1 MERHNQN
8 GQAIAEFLEAH
19 PRVEKV
25 YYPGLESHQYHDVAK
40 AQMRGFGS
48 LITFELRDADWRTTA
63 DVVDRCRIPKIGP
76 SLGGV
81 ESLIEQPMVM
91 SYYELPA
98 EERASY
104 GIRDN
109 MVRMAVGIEN
119 TQDLIDDLK
128 QALEGTAS

>member
-1 MERHNQN
+1 M
-8 GQAIAEFLEAH
+8 
-19 PRVEKV
+19 EKV
-25 YYPGLESHQYHDVAK
+25 YYPGLESHQYHDVASGN
-40 AQMRGFGS
+40 AGFGS

-98 EERASY
+98 EERF
-104 GIRDN
+104 
-109 MVRMAVGIEN
+109 
-119 TQDLIDDLK
+119 L
-128 QALEGTAS
+128 